1 MPARIDSAGVWE
13 AKRLK
18 PAPLGKVAK
27 SALGVA
33 LTEAKLGR
41 EIMRQSGL
49 ARMLIVPL
57 ERP

>member
-18 PAPLGKVAK
+18 PALLGKVAK
-27 SALGVA
+27 SSLGVA
-33 LTEAKLGR
+33 LTDAKLSR
-41 EIMRQSGL
+41 EIVRQSGL
-49 ARMLIVPL
+49 ARTLIVPL